1 MLRLAVTARGLNKL
15 VIAKPQNLRMAQAMY
30 MNQNTLV
37 SAQMRSFAKKKKGG
51 KKSAEATTTDDEVD
65 AEAVQEE
72 VIEEVVEEVVQ
83 EVVPEPTPEPVQ
95 PTADFSAA
103 T

>member
-15 VIAKPQNLRMAQAMY
+15 VIAKPQNMRMAQAMY

-51 KKSAEATTTDDEVD
+51 KKSAEATTTDDEAVEPVMA
-65 AEAVQEE
+65 AE
-72 VIEEVVEEVVQ
+72 EEVVEEVV
-83 EVVPEPTPEPVQ
+83 E
-95 PTADFSAA
+95 
-103 T
+103 

>member
-1 MLRLAVTARGLNKL
+1 MMLRLAVTARGLNKL

-30 MNQNTLV
+30 LNQNTLV

-65 AEAVQEE
+65 AEVEAVQEE
-72 VIEEVVEEVVQ
+72 VIEEVVEEVV
-83 EVVPEPTPEPVQ
+83 PEPTPEPVK
-95 PTADFSAA
+95 PAADFSAA

>member
-37 SAQMRSFAKKKKGG
+37 SAQMVSEYLFKFIVYFSIEILRQK
-51 KKSAEATTTDDEVD
+51 
-65 AEAVQEE
+65 EE
-72 VIEEVVEEVVQ
+72 GWQ
-83 EVVPEPTPEPVQ
+83 EVRRGYYH
-95 PTADFSAA
+95 
-103 T
+103 